1 MSWEKDT
8 TTTQCIFSQKYYNK
22 NSWHWMRL
30 IVVGGS
36 TGSWFTILANNLFAS
51 SYYITKLT
59 IVYSAIKKTNPRSQK
74 FKGNSV
80 RVAQGIIT
88 KNWKLNWILG
98 VKHNFYK
105 YEYWNWKD
113 PVTYLRKFDY
123 FSVSFMNHTLGT

>member
-8 TTTQCIFSQKYYNK
+8 TTKQCIFSQKYYNK

-59 IVYSAIKKTNPRSQK
+59 IVPLRLTQGRK
-74 FKGNSV
+74 NSKEILLEW
-80 RVAQGIIT
+80 RRDIIT

-105 YEYWNWKD
+105 YGCWSWKN

>member
-59 IVYSAIKKTNPRSQK
+59 IVPLRLTQGRK
-74 FKGNSV
+74 NSKEILLEWC
-80 RVAQGIIT
+80 RDIIT

-113 PVTYLRKFDY
+113 PVTYLRKFDR
-123 FSVSFMNHTLGT
+123 FSVSFMNHPLGT

>member
-59 IVYSAIKKTNPRSQK
+59 IVPLRLTQGRK
-74 FKGNSV
+74 NSKEILLEW
-80 RVAQGIIT
+80 RRDIIT

-113 PVTYLRKFDY
+113 PVTYLRKFDK

>member
-59 IVYSAIKKTNPRSQK
+59 IVPLRLTQGRK
-74 FKGNSV
+74 NSKEILLEW
-80 RVAQGIIT
+80 RRDIIT

>member
-59 IVYSAIKKTNPRSQK
+59 IVPLRLTQGRK
-74 FKGNSV
+74 NSKEILLEWW
-80 RVAQGIIT
+80 RRDIIT